1 MHAACPCPP
10 PPRCL
15 TLGAPA
21 RESTGNL
28 LESFVYKKNDKSSGM
43 TLFIVYLVCAALG
56 TLLSVLL
63 RNVASTETPKAGG
76 QRSHGDEEKVP
87 TTHAR
92 GREKRCELTISHT
105 RPVAA
110 ISLRFFNCLAG

>member
-15 TLGAPA
+15 SLGATA

-76 QRSHGDEEKVP
+76 HGDEEKVP
-87 TTHAR
+87 TTQAR
-92 GREKRCELTISHT
+92 EREAL
-105 RPVAA
+105 
-110 ISLRFFNCLAG
+110 